1 MMEAIVS
8 DSNCYLLE
16 FGCHIFQ
23 ADNNFSRRQLHRN
36 WKLGMF
42 FFFNHSPLS
51 CKMSA
56 VFTYIGIN
64 IFKLFKTLI
73 AASID

>member
-8 DSNCYLLE
+8 DRNCYLLE

-42 FFFNHSPLS
+42 FF
-51 CKMSA
+51 
-56 VFTYIGIN
+56 
-64 IFKLFKTLI
+64 
-73 AASID
+73 SIILL